1 MPYRLA
7 YRVEVIFSIEALRLL
22 FTNNS
27 RYKNKRL
34 KKKPGSGTFSE
45 GWEIPCCPL
54 RWQHGVNPENRAL
67 GIVFADVFQ
76 VKASHRAK
84 CKAVWEGP

>member
-34 KKKPGSGTFSE
+34 KKKTRIWDILRRLGDPMLSSEVAAWSKPREQSPGY
-45 GWEIPCCPL
+45 CVC
-54 RWQHGVNPENRAL
+54 
-67 GIVFADVFQ
+67 
-76 VKASHRAK
+76 
-84 CKAVWEGP
+84 

>member
-34 KKKPGSGTFSE
+34 KKKK
-45 GWEIPCCPL
+45 
-54 RWQHGVNPENRAL
+54 QDL
-67 GIVFADVFQ
+67 GHSQKVGR
-76 VKASHRAK
+76 SH
-84 CKAVWEGP
+84 AVL